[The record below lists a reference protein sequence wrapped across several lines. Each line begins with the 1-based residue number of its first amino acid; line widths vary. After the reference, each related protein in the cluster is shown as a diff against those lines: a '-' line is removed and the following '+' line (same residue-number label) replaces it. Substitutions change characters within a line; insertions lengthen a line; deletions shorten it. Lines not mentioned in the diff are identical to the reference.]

1 MRIRLLALLL
11 FLAVTACTERQEV
24 DQLGA
29 ARKRLHSAP
38 CGAATAVAGAAGVNG
53 DPRQVYLGD
62 WVVVSVCHLD
72 ALVHQAEAQQQT
84 ITLFIEGLDTGVE
97 PSGIDIESGTV
108 TFELTRN
115 AANKH
120 IWRQFL
126 YDPLFDPEATMRIS
140 VGIHGDRPL
149 PRATGANLSLRLK
162 KLYVDSWT
170 MTWLALL
177 IAVAIAIV
185 IYARRSDMLRDAA
198 PVDGVRQPYSLAR
211 AQMAW
216 WFFLLVVGYVFI
228 WLVTGE
234 ADSISPSLLGLLG
247 ISAATA
253 LAAVAIPSSRGLR
266 ATEGFARDLVSDD
279 RGVVALDRLQVV
291 VWTLVLGG
299 IFLTSVL
306 WDLTMPEFSAT
317 MLALM
322 GISSGTY
329 IGFKL
334 PMKSTDKTSEAVA
347 LEPFDAKARR
357 FAGGDDAAA
366 RVKPDVASMTHAPQ
380 FSQRDAQGRVQRK
393 GRDERAAVERT
404 KVAQNGGRI
413 GDVVEESVRDDHVER
428 LAVAEREHIRD
439 DEVAAVVH
447 SCLDGQP
454 ARFFDHRRRDRSR
467 RRARVCR
474 RRLAQLRASRQIAR
488 RCSRA

>member
-11 FLAVTACTERQEV
+11 LVALISCTERQEADV
-24 DQLGA
+24 LGA
-29 ARKRLHSAP
+29 ARKRLHNAP
-38 CGAATAVAGAAGVNG
+38 CGATTAVAGAAGVND
-53 DPRQVYLGD
+53 DPHQVYLAD

-84 ITLFIEGLDTGVE
+84 ITLFIEGLDTGIE
-97 PSGIDIESGTV
+97 PSGIDIESGTI

-115 AANKH
+115 AKNKH

-126 YDPLFDPEATMRIS
+126 YDPLFDPDATMRIS
-140 VGIHGDRPL
+140 AGIGGDRPL
-149 PRATGANLSLRLK
+149 PRATSANMSLRLK

-170 MTWLALL
+170 MIWLALL
-177 IAVAIAIV
+177 IAVAIALLV
-185 IYARRSDMLRDAA
+185 YARRSDMLRDG
-198 PVDGVRQPYSLAR
+198 PSVDGVYQPYSLAR
-211 AQMAW
+211 VQMAW

-234 ADSISPSLLGLLG
+234 ADSIAPSLLGLVG

-253 LAAVAIPSSRGLR
+253 LASVAVRPASAAVRPS
-266 ATEGFARDLVSDD
+266 AGFMRDLVADD
-279 RGVVALDRLQVV
+279 RGVVALDRLQVI

-334 PMKSTDKTSEAVA
+334 PMKSSEKSP
-347 LEPFDAKARR
+347 E
-357 FAGGDDAAA
+357 
-366 RVKPDVASMTHAPQ
+366 
-380 FSQRDAQGRVQRK
+380 
-393 GRDERAAVERT
+393 
-404 KVAQNGGRI
+404 
-413 GDVVEESVRDDHVER
+413 
-428 LAVAEREHIRD
+428 
-439 DEVAAVVH
+439 
-447 SCLDGQP
+447 
-454 ARFFDHRRRDRSR
+454 
-467 RRARVCR
+467 
-474 RRLAQLRASRQIAR
+474 
-488 RCSRA
+488 

>member
-1 MRIRLLALLL
+1 MRIRLLGLLL
-11 FLAVTACTERQEV
+11 LLVVLTSCTEREEA

-38 CGAATAVAGAAGVNG
+38 CGSGVAVAGAAGVNA

-72 ALVHQAEAQQQT
+72 ALVHDAEAQQQT

-115 AANKH
+115 ANNKH

-126 YDPLFDPEATMRIS
+126 YDPLFDPDATMRIS
-140 VGIHGDRPL
+140 VGIGGDRPL
-149 PRATGANLSLRLK
+149 PRAVGANLSLRLK
-162 KLYVDSWT
+162 KLYVDNWT
-170 MTWLALL
+170 RTWLALL
-177 IAVAIAIV
+177 IVVAVALV
-185 IYARRSDMLRDAA
+185 IFARRSDMLRDGAA
-198 PVDGVRQPYSLAR
+198 VAGVRQPYSLAR
-211 AQMAW
+211 VQMAW

-234 ADSISPSLLGLLG
+234 ADSIAPSLLGLVG

-253 LAAVAIPSSRGLR
+253 LAAVAITSPLRGPR
-266 ATEGFARDLVSDD
+266 ATEGFIRDLISDD

-299 IFLTSVL
+299 IFLTAVF

-334 PMKSTDKTSEAVA
+334 PMKN
-347 LEPFDAKARR
+347 
-357 FAGGDDAAA
+357 
-366 RVKPDVASMTHAPQ
+366 
-380 FSQRDAQGRVQRK
+380 
-393 GRDERAAVERT
+393 DERAST
-404 KVAQNGGRI
+404 
-413 GDVVEESVRDDHVER
+413 
-428 LAVAEREHIRD
+428 
-439 DEVAAVVH
+439 
-447 SCLDGQP
+447 P
-454 ARFFDHRRRDRSR
+454 PPT
-467 RRARVCR
+467 
-474 RRLAQLRASRQIAR
+474 
-488 RCSRA
+488 

>member
-1 MRIRLLALLL
+1 MRIRLTGVLLL
-11 FLAVTACTERQEV
+11 LVVLTACTERQEA
-24 DQLGA
+24 DHLGL

-38 CGAATAVAGAAGVNG
+38 CGAATAVAGAAGVNA

-62 WVVVSVCHLD
+62 WVVVSVCNLD
-72 ALVHQAEAQQQT
+72 ALVRDAEAQQQS

-97 PSGIDIESGTV
+97 PSGIDIESGTL

-115 AANKH
+115 AKNKQ

-126 YDPLFDPEATMRIS
+126 YDPLFDPDATMRIS
-140 VGIHGDRPL
+140 AGIHGERAL
-149 PRATGANLSLRLK
+149 PRAAGANMSLRLK
-162 KLYVDSWT
+162 KLYLDYWS

-177 IAVAIAIV
+177 VAVAIALV
-185 IYARRSDMLRDAA
+185 IYARRSDMLRDG
-198 PVDGVRQPYSLAR
+198 PRVDGVRQPYSLAR

-234 ADSISPSLLGLLG
+234 ADSIAPSLLGLVG

-253 LAAVAIPSSRGLR
+253 LAAVAITSVSSRGPR
-266 ATEGFARDLVSDD
+266 ASEGFMRDLISAD

-299 IFLTSVL
+299 VFLTAVL

-334 PMKSTDKTSEAVA
+334 PLKNE
-347 LEPFDAKARR
+347 E
-357 FAGGDDAAA
+357 
-366 RVKPDVASMTHAPQ
+366 RVPLSAP
-380 FSQRDAQGRVQRK
+380 
-393 GRDERAAVERT
+393 
-404 KVAQNGGRI
+404 
-413 GDVVEESVRDDHVER
+413 
-428 LAVAEREHIRD
+428 
-439 DEVAAVVH
+439 
-447 SCLDGQP
+447 
-454 ARFFDHRRRDRSR
+454 
-467 RRARVCR
+467 
-474 RRLAQLRASRQIAR
+474 
-488 RCSRA
+488 

>member
-1 MRIRLLALLL
+1 MRIRLLGLLL
-11 FLAVTACTERQEV
+11 LLVLFAACTERQEV

-38 CGAATAVAGAAGVNG
+38 CGATAAVAGAAGVNA

-72 ALVHQAEAQQQT
+72 TLVRDAETQQQE
-84 ITLFIEGLDTGVE
+84 ITLYIEGLDTGIE
-97 PSGIDIESGTV
+97 PSGIDIESGTI
-108 TFELTRN
+108 TFELDRN
-115 AANKH
+115 VHNKE

-126 YDPLFDPEATMRIS
+126 YNPLFDSDATMRIS
-140 VGIHGDRPL
+140 VGIRGERPL
-149 PRATGANLSLRLK
+149 PRAVGANMSLRLK
-162 KLYVDSWT
+162 KMYVDYWT

-177 IAVAIAIV
+177 ILVAIALV
-185 IYARRSDMLRDAA
+185 IYARRSDMLRDG
-198 PVDGVRQPYSLAR
+198 PSIDGRYQPYSLAR
-211 AQMAW
+211 VQMAW

-234 ADSISPSLLGLLG
+234 VDSIAPSLLGLVG

-253 LAAVAIPSSRGLR
+253 LAAVAITSNSSHGPR
-266 ATEGFARDLVSDD
+266 ATAGFMHDLISDD

-299 IFLTSVL
+299 IFLTAVL

-334 PMKSTDKTSEAVA
+334 PIKS
-347 LEPFDAKARR
+347 
-357 FAGGDDAAA
+357 
-366 RVKPDVASMTHAPQ
+366 
-380 FSQRDAQGRVQRK
+380 
-393 GRDERAAVERT
+393 DERT
-404 KVAQNGGRI
+404 PTPP
-413 GDVVEESVRDDHVER
+413 ST
-428 LAVAEREHIRD
+428 
-439 DEVAAVVH
+439 
-447 SCLDGQP
+447 
-454 ARFFDHRRRDRSR
+454 
-467 RRARVCR
+467 
-474 RRLAQLRASRQIAR
+474 
-488 RCSRA
+488 

>member
-11 FLAVTACTERQEV
+11 LAALSACTERQEA

-29 ARKRLHSAP
+29 ARKQLHSAP
-38 CGAATAVAGAAGVNG
+38 CGAATAVAGAAGVND

-72 ALVHQAEAQQQT
+72 ALVRDAEAQQQA
-84 ITLFIEGLDTGVE
+84 ITLYIEGLDTGIE
-97 PSGIDIESGTV
+97 PSGIDIESGTM

-115 AANKH
+115 AKNKH

-126 YDPLFDPEATMRIS
+126 YDPLFDPDSTMRIS
-140 VGIHGDRPL
+140 VGIHGDRAL
-149 PRATGANLSLRLK
+149 PRAPGANMSLRLK
-162 KLYVDSWT
+162 KLYVDYWT

-177 IAVAIAIV
+177 IAVAIALL
-185 IYARRSDMLRDAA
+185 IYARRSDMLRDGAA
-198 PVDGVRQPYSLAR
+198 VDGVCQPYSLAR

-234 ADSISPSLLGLLG
+234 ADSISPSLLGLVG

-253 LAAVAIPSSRGLR
+253 LAAVAVTPASPRGPR
-266 ATEGFARDLVSDD
+266 ASEGFVRDLISDD
-279 RGVVALDRLQVV
+279 RGVVALDRFQVV

-299 IFLTSVL
+299 IFLTAVL

-334 PMKSTDKTSEAVA
+334 PMKKTE
-347 LEPFDAKARR
+347 
-357 FAGGDDAAA
+357 
-366 RVKPDVASMTHAPQ
+366 
-380 FSQRDAQGRVQRK
+380 
-393 GRDERAAVERT
+393 
-404 KVAQNGGRI
+404 
-413 GDVVEESVRDDHVER
+413 
-428 LAVAEREHIRD
+428 
-439 DEVAAVVH
+439 
-447 SCLDGQP
+447 
-454 ARFFDHRRRDRSR
+454 
-467 RRARVCR
+467 
-474 RRLAQLRASRQIAR
+474 
-488 RCSRA
+488 

>member
-1 MRIRLLALLL
+1 MRIRLTGVLLL
-11 FLAVTACTERQEV
+11 LASLTACTERQEA

-29 ARKRLHSAP
+29 ARKHLHSAP
-38 CGAATAVAGAAGVNG
+38 CGAATAVAGAAGVNA

-72 ALVHQAEAQQQT
+72 ALVRDAEAQQQS
-84 ITLFIEGLDTGVE
+84 ITLFIEGLDTGVA
-97 PSGIDIESGTV
+97 PSGIDIESGTL

-115 AANKH
+115 AKNKS

-126 YDPLFDPEATMRIS
+126 YDPLFDPDATMRIS
-140 VGIHGDRPL
+140 AGIRGDRAL
-149 PRATGANLSLRLK
+149 PRAAGANMSLRLK
-162 KLYVDSWT
+162 KLYIDYWT

-177 IAVAIAIV
+177 IAVAVAIV
-185 IYARRSDMLRDAA
+185 IYARRSDMLRDGATIG
-198 PVDGVRQPYSLAR
+198 GVRQPYSLAR

-234 ADSISPSLLGLLG
+234 ADSIEPSLLGLVG

-253 LAAVAIPSSRGLR
+253 LAAVAMTPSRGPR
-266 ATEGFARDLVSDD
+266 ASEGFMRDLISDD

-334 PMKSTDKTSEAVA
+334 PLKNE
-347 LEPFDAKARR
+347 E
-357 FAGGDDAAA
+357 
-366 RVKPDVASMTHAPQ
+366 RVPPPAP
-380 FSQRDAQGRVQRK
+380 
-393 GRDERAAVERT
+393 
-404 KVAQNGGRI
+404 
-413 GDVVEESVRDDHVER
+413 
-428 LAVAEREHIRD
+428 
-439 DEVAAVVH
+439 
-447 SCLDGQP
+447 
-454 ARFFDHRRRDRSR
+454 
-467 RRARVCR
+467 
-474 RRLAQLRASRQIAR
+474 
-488 RCSRA
+488 